1 MRHFLSTA
9 HALGVPSFK
18 SAHFLAPAVRV
29 DVFKKHL
36 GNLIGTGKGIDH
48 LSMFTMSKDYER
60 DDNCGQIYRKSLLY
74 LIHYAL
80 EPEVEAPILG
90 LEQSLRED
98 PRLVALFGLDSA
110 RGAPAEVIFS
120 VTPIDKGKSA
130 STSTTHG
137 GFDDDAPT
145 MNSVARRILGK
156 ADADVIDEYA
166 SERSAARAAD
176 LWQNQVDW
184 PERVSEP
191 VSPFVSPTMLGSPSV
206 TQVPIRAAERGG
218 RKRALCIGINEY
230 ATAPLAG
237 CVADAE
243 AWARAFARLGF
254 ETAILSNG
262 EARRSA
268 IIERWR
274 ELIAASSPGDV
285 LALQFAGHGT
295 QLPDLNGDEEDN
307 SDEAIC
313 PYDFADGAFL
323 IDDDI
328 RELFSKIPDG
338 VNLTC
343 FFDCCHSGT
352 GTRLAIGAA
361 SGAAPGRDQRRR
373 FIPAN
378 EAMKAAHRKFRETG
392 GQSRSVGS
400 GGQDRMRNILFSA
413 CQPHEVAWESDG
425 HGDFT
430 LRATRIL
437 AAGIDGMTNQ
447 QFSDRVIAE
456 FGQGARQRPMLDSA
470 DATVGARALLA
481 PIAQASS
488 GSAMTAA
495 PWADSKAETI
505 QALQLVIQ
513 KLKSS

>member
-1 MRHFLSTA
+1 MLTSYRPHMISVCPRLRVHISLRLRSGSMFSKSY
-9 HALGVPSFK
+9 LG
-18 SAHFLAPAVRV
+18 
-29 DVFKKHL
+29 D
-36 GNLIGTGKGIDH
+36 LIGTGKGIDH
-48 LSMFTMSKDYER
+48 LSMFTMAKDYER
-60 DDNCGQIYRKSLLY
+60 DDNCAQIYRKSLLY

-98 PRLVALFGLDSA
+98 PRLQAIFGLDSTP
-110 RGAPAEVIFS
+110 GAVAEVIFS

-156 ADADVIDEYA
+156 ADADAIEEYK
-166 SERSAARAAD
+166 SERSAARGAD

-191 VSPFVSPTMLGSPSV
+191 VVAGRVANHARIVVSNAAPDSRALSEADGNAPCASASMTTRPRRSPAAWPTLKNGRGHSRGWVSKPRFCPTV
-206 TQVPIRAAERGG
+206 
-218 RKRALCIGINEY
+218 KRA
-230 ATAPLAG
+230 
-237 CVADAE
+237 
-243 AWARAFARLGF
+243 
-254 ETAILSNG
+254 
-262 EARRSA
+262 RSA

-274 ELIAASSPGDV
+274 DLIATSAPGDV

-338 VNLTC
+338 VNVTC

-352 GTRLAIGAA
+352 ATRL
-361 SGAAPGRDQRRR
+361 RRWR
-373 FIPAN
+373 
-378 EAMKAAHRKFRETG
+378 G
-392 GQSRSVGS
+392 V
-400 GGQDRMRNILFSA
+400 
-413 CQPHEVAWESDG
+413 
-425 HGDFT
+425 
-430 LRATRIL
+430 
-437 AAGIDGMTNQ
+437 
-447 QFSDRVIAE
+447 
-456 FGQGARQRPMLDSA
+456 
-470 DATVGARALLA
+470 
-481 PIAQASS
+481 
-488 GSAMTAA
+488 
-495 PWADSKAETI
+495 
-505 QALQLVIQ
+505 
-513 KLKSS
+513 